1 MDMKNERAEPIGHTD
16 IRVIEAAYALAKTK
30 NEENAREILR
40 GVPHEIYPALR
51 KHMKEHA
58 NLFTVAIHAMVVSAA
73 DEPKLT
79 KAEALF
85 SH

>member
-1 MDMKNERAEPIGHTD
+1 MDIKNERVKPIGHTD
-16 IRVIEAAYALAKTK
+16 IRVIEVAYALAKTQS
-30 NEENAREILR
+30 EENAREILR
-40 GVPHEIYPALR
+40 DVPRAIYPELR

-58 NLFTVAIHAMVVSAA
+58 NLFTAAIHAMVASAI

-85 SH
+85 S

>member
-1 MDMKNERAEPIGHTD
+1 MDIKNERAKPIGHTD
-16 IRVIEAAYALAKTK
+16 IRVIEIAYALAKTQ

-40 GVPHEIYPALR
+40 DVPRTIYPELR

-58 NLFTVAIHAMVVSAA
+58 NLFTAAIHALVASAT

-85 SH
+85 S